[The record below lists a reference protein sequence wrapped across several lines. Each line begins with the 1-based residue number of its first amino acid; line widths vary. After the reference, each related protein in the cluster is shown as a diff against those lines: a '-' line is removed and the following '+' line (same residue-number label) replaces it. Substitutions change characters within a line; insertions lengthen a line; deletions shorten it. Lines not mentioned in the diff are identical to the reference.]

1 MARYTVVFRKR
12 EQAGTVRGADKFND
26 AAKIRPR
33 RRALEEQRP
42 LAIGRTRFERR
53 QGFSVTIRTVVYVNG
68 EFISLWES

>member
-33 RRALEEQRP
+33 RRALEE
-42 LAIGRTRFERR
+42 
-53 QGFSVTIRTVVYVNG
+53 
-68 EFISLWES
+68 